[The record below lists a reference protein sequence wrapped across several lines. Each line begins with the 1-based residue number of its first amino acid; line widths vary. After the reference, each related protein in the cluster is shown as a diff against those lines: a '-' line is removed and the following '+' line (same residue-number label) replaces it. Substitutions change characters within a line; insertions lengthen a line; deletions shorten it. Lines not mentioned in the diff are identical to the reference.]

1 MPNISEVTNME
12 AGKIVF
18 VFEPEGAEVEHV
30 LTRMDTTVLIY
41 LSEDGD
47 VVRAEVLFDD
57 E

>member
-47 VVRAEVLFDD
+47 VVRAEVLFGDD
-57 E
+57 